1 MSLANVSESAKRL
14 ENHFQTILISDRV
27 NILSIDLKSNA
38 NSKSEV
44 NFYQRVQLVNQ
55 MNELYSEYKQAK
67 NDNKLKLHS
76 IKMKNCEVIN
86 NVLFRKR
93 LLWVLKNMHTKLLQ
107 KVHDQSFISHLNNKR
122 TIDLVQRFY
131 YWSYHQATIRQYIQN
146 CQTCQWS
153 KASRNA
159 INELHQPLS
168 ISLERWKDIAM
179 NFITELSLSKNYN
192 VICTIICHLF
202 KERHYVFCH

>member
-76 IKMKNCEVIN
+76 IKMKNCEIIN

-93 LLWVLKNMHTKLLQ
+93 LL
-107 KVHDQSFISHLNNKR
+107 
-122 TIDLVQRFY
+122 
-131 YWSYHQATIRQYIQN
+131 
-146 CQTCQWS
+146 
-153 KASRNA
+153 
-159 INELHQPLS
+159 
-168 ISLERWKDIAM
+168 
-179 NFITELSLSKNYN
+179 
-192 VICTIICHLF
+192 
-202 KERHYVFCH
+202 

>member
-55 MNELYSEYKQAK
+55 MNELCSEYKQAK

-76 IKMKNCEVIN
+76 IKMKNCEIIN

-93 LLWVLKNMHTKLLQ
+93 LL
-107 KVHDQSFISHLNNKR
+107 
-122 TIDLVQRFY
+122 
-131 YWSYHQATIRQYIQN
+131 
-146 CQTCQWS
+146 
-153 KASRNA
+153 
-159 INELHQPLS
+159 
-168 ISLERWKDIAM
+168 
-179 NFITELSLSKNYN
+179 
-192 VICTIICHLF
+192 
-202 KERHYVFCH
+202 

>member
-76 IKMKNCEVIN
+76 IKMKNCEIIN

-131 YWSYHQATIRQYIQN
+131 YWSNH
-146 CQTCQWS
+146 
-153 KASRNA
+153 
-159 INELHQPLS
+159 
-168 ISLERWKDIAM
+168 
-179 NFITELSLSKNYN
+179 
-192 VICTIICHLF
+192 
-202 KERHYVFCH
+202 